1 MRKDLFLI
9 LLLITTLALMVVPV
23 SQALMDV
30 LLGLNISISVILL
43 MVAIYLREPSDF
55 STFPSVILLGT
66 AFRLALSVATT
77 RLILSEADAGTII
90 ETFGDVVVAGSVAI
104 GLVIFLIITAVQFL
118 VVTKGA
124 ERVAE
129 VAARF
134 TLDALPGKQM
144 TIDAQV
150 KAGDITAEEGKM
162 MRRRLD
168 KNNQFFGAMDGAMKF
183 VKGDAIAGLIIISVN
198 LIGGIVV
205 GLNLHGLSFV
215 ESVQTFSLL
224 TIGDGLVAQIPAL
237 LMALSAGVIVT
248 RVIDSDSSDL
258 GNDIGREIV
267 SDPRVSGAAAAIILC
282 VGFIPGFPTLTFMM
296 FSATLLVLTY
306 VLRRHVA
313 AQAAVAAQQAKEDEE
328 GLDLN
333 EQKEETS
340 KPKSSL
346 GISGRIELE
355 MSPKAFDML
364 NQSQLE
370 NLLLD
375 RFWAF
380 FTARGVAFPRPGLL
394 RSEVLSG
401 NKWAILID
409 EVPIE
414 TGELRMGFVAV
425 ARRDVR
431 LVKASLDESDYEE
444 FDYRSLSG
452 MWVAEDKL
460 PELQSLGVETID
472 VEDLL
477 SLLTFRAFEQNIG
490 NLFSAHE
497 MLRLVAAM
505 RATSEQSMG
514 EIEEKIDAVTLQ
526 QTVRYLVEDGIPL
539 RPLELVI
546 ASLHQRCHTLEEISA
561 PILAECLRSDMK
573 RQLCHR
579 IAGKPGIL
587 GLVMISPEIEAEIRH
602 SLNDLRRMPNDPD
615 SMTLLLDAESA
626 DFMIQEVRKID
637 RDLRDE
643 AYQPVIVTAADLR
656 RRLRNFLAS
665 NGLHLP
671 VLAPHEVANDI
682 PSIPIMVIG
691 SLAQEQSAQYED
703 EMYAS

>member
-30 LLGLNISISVILL
+30 LLGLNISLSVILL

-267 SDPRVSGAAAAIILC
+267 ADPRVSGAAAAIILC
-282 VGFIPGFPTLTFMM
+282 VGFIPGFPTATFMM

-313 AQAAVAAQQAKEDEE
+313 AQAAVAAEEAKEDEE
-328 GLDLN
+328 GLDLK
-333 EQKEETS
+333 EQEEEAS

-355 MSPKAFDML
+355 MSPEAFKML
-364 NQSQLE
+364 DQSRLE
-370 NLLLD
+370 TLLLD

-394 RSEVLSG
+394 SSEVLSG
-401 NKWAILID
+401 HKWAILID

-460 PELQSLGVETID
+460 PELQSLGVGTID
-472 VEDLL
+472 IEDLL

-514 EIEEKIDAVTLQ
+514 EVEEKIDAVTLQ

-626 DFMIQEVRKID
+626 DFLIQEVRKID

-691 SLAQEQSAQYED
+691 SLAQEQSAQFED